1 MKKQYLIYA
10 DESYRKGKFF
20 SNFYGGALINYLN
33 LEAINKSLNDKK
45 HELGMFQEIKWTKV
59 TEQYLDKYIK
69 IIDYFFSFVKSNK
82 VKIRVMFRQNAVVPK
97 NLTKEQEENEYF
109 LLYYQ
114 FIKHVF
120 GIDYCNLSDKN
131 NIILKLYFDKLPDTK
146 KKNKIFKGHIF
157 ALNEQIYL
165 NNIHIFNEDITEVNS
180 KDHVILQCMDI
191 ILGSMNFKLNDMNKE
206 KCSATNKRG
215 KRTIAKEKLYKEILK
230 NIREIYPNFNI
241 GVSTGIR
248 GDLTNRWKD
257 PYRHWQFK
265 PKSNIF
271 DGKLTKKAK

>member
-20 SNFYGGALINYLN
+20 SNFYGGALVNYIN
-33 LEAINKSLNDKK
+33 LERINKSLNDKK

-69 IIDYFFSFVKSNK
+69 LINFFFTFIKNNK
-82 VKIRVMFRQNAVVPK
+82 IKIRIMFRQNAIVPK
-97 NLTKEQEENEYF
+97 SLTKRQEENEYF

-120 GIDYCNLSDKN
+120 GIDYCNITDNDS
-131 NIILKLYFDKLPDTK
+131 IVLKLYFDKLPDTK
-146 KKNKIFKGHIF
+146 KKNRIFKGHIF
-157 ALNEQIYL
+157 ALNEQLYL

-180 KDHVILQCMDI
+180 KDHVILQCMDV

-206 KCSATNKRG
+206 KNIDTNKRG
-215 KRTIAKEKLYKEILK
+215 KRTIAKEKLYKEILR

-241 GVSTGIR
+241 GVSTSIR
-248 GDLTNRWKD
+248 GNLLNRWKD

-265 PKSNIF
+265 SKNSTFN
-271 DGKLTKKAK
+271 GKLTKRAK